1 MLLLVFSVL
10 VVPHCAV
17 CIELIFGKATNSHTC
32 FPFDASCKESFFVV
46 VVLFGFVLFFPSTKW
61 LLGATK
67 TFVNTFYK
75 GVIFLHGQRELDFC
89 SNLNELSHIG
99 ENGLFKVH
107 IGILNV

>member
-17 CIELIFGKATNSHTC
+17 CIELISEKLLIAILIFHLMQAARK
-32 FPFDASCKESFFVV
+32 
-46 VVLFGFVLFFPSTKW
+46 VLFVCFFCFFFFFFPSTKW

-89 SNLNELSHIG
+89 SNLNGLSHMG
-99 ENGLFKVH
+99 ENGPFKVH
-107 IGILNV
+107 IGILNI